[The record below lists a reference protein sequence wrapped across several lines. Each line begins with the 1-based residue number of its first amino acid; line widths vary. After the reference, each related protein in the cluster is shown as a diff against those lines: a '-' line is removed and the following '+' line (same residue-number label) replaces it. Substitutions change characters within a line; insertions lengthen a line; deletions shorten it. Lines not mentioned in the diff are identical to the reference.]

1 MTKIISAFP
10 CMGKTY
16 FASQNPEKSLD
27 LESSD
32 YLFERSGYEH
42 LSSEEF
48 KGIPDRKRKV
58 NGLNDYLKAIDKEM
72 KTRRYKYIFVAQNP
86 EIIKG
91 IIEMGY
97 EVHYIKPN
105 PIDEA
110 EKVFIQRATKRG
122 NSDKWIHSTIKFLK
136 SSAITQFTNEEL
148 KKIYIYLI
156 PPNSYLSDFL

>member
-1 MTKIISAFP
+1 MTKIISTFP

-16 FASQNPEKSLD
+16 FASQNPKKALD

-58 NGLNDYLKAIDKEM
+58 NGLNDYLEAIHKEM
-72 KTRRYKYIFVAQNP
+72 QMDRYEYLFVAQNP

-97 EVHYIKPN
+97 DVHYIKPI
-105 PIDEA
+105 PIDES
-110 EKVFIQRATKRG
+110 EEVFIQRATKRG
-122 NSDKWIHSTIKFLK
+122 NSDNWIKSTIKFLK
-136 SSAITQFTNEEL
+136 ASPITQFTNAEL

-156 PPNSYLSDFL
+156 PPASYLTDFI